1 MAAKQTESVACILT
15 ALRHRNI
22 EFTVVRSQP
31 PAIRRRYCTLVRRI
45 PPLQP
50 IAARKSSLPLSAR
63 RASAACAGSRTHAF
77 ARTPQRARARIAETG
92 SRTNRLR
99 SKRMAGLYCRFIM
112 PDCNGSVKR
121 LFLCVFGVKARQPTP
136 AARVCPFRENARF
149 RAYSRENARFRALS

>member
-1 MAAKQTESVACILT
+1 MSYIDCSFLSRHDSRCVIIFNPSFIAAKQTESVACILT

-77 ARTPQRARARIAETG
+77 ARTPQRTRALARPRALQRPIRARNACAPNAWPAYI
-92 SRTNRLR
+92 
-99 SKRMAGLYCRFIM
+99 AGL
-112 PDCNGSVKR
+112 
-121 LFLCVFGVKARQPTP
+121 
-136 AARVCPFRENARF
+136 
-149 RAYSRENARFRALS
+149 